1 MNTKD
6 NKLKIQ
12 SLFDKINLFAKKI
25 NNDEVISS
33 LEIDLVKSQLIALYD
48 LLIDNP
54 QIEAVEPSVE
64 VQTEKYEV
72 EDVSKKEI
80 VSEKILIDSN
90 NTIVKEDPEPEF
102 DLSGE
107 NIELKEDSNFNVKN
121 EETPKSEIIERKVDE
136 SKPITDKASS
146 LNDLFSSIGN
156 KSVPK
161 PQFANQP
168 ESIRVHISINDK
180 LLFISD
186 LFDGDRDAY
195 NSALDELDKLSSPD
209 EAVDYI
215 NDTIAPKYDWIDKE
229 QIAELFFSIIKRK
242 IRY

>member
-33 LEIDLVKSQLIALYD
+33 LEIDLLKSQLIALYD

-54 QIEAVEPSVE
+54 QIEAVEPLVE

-80 VSEKILIDSN
+80 VTEKILIDSN
-90 NTIVKEDPEPEF
+90 NTIVKEAPEPEF

-107 NIELKEDSNFNVKN
+107 NVEIKEESHLSIKKDES
-121 EETPKSEIIERKVDE
+121 PKPEVVESKVEE
-136 SKPITDKASS
+136 SKPKADKPSS

-156 KSVPK
+156 QSIPKS
-161 PQFANQP
+161 QLTHQP

-215 NDTIAPKYDWIDKE
+215 NDIIAPKYDWIDKE

>member
-33 LEIDLVKSQLIALYD
+33 LEIDLLKSQLVALYD
-48 LLIDNP
+48 LLIDKNL
-54 QIEAVEPSVE
+54 VETDKSSIDSKVE
-64 VQTEKYEV
+64 KHEV
-72 EDVSKKEI
+72 EDIVKNEI
-80 VSEKILIDSN
+80 VTEKILIDSN
-90 NTIVKEDPEPEF
+90 NLIDEIGTEPEF
-102 DLSGE
+102 DLSGGNVE
-107 NIELKEDSNFNVKN
+107 TKEGSSLNIKP
-121 EETPKSEIIERKVDE
+121 EEVPKVETFERKVE
-136 SKPITDKASS
+136 EVKPKTDKPSS
-146 LNDLFSSIGN
+146 LNDLFSSVSSQ
-156 KSVPK
+156 SVSK
-161 PQFANQP
+161 PQSFQQA

-186 LFDGDRDAY
+186 LFNGDRDAY
-195 NSALDELDKLSSPD
+195 NNALDELDKLSSPD

-215 NDTIAPKYDWIDKE
+215 NEEIAPKYDWIDKE

-242 IRY
+242 ISY

>member
-33 LEIDLVKSQLIALYD
+33 LEIDLLKSQLVALYD
-48 LLIDNP
+48 LLIEKNLL
-54 QIEAVEPSVE
+54 E
-64 VQTEKYEV
+64 TEKSSIDTKV
-72 EDVSKKEI
+72 ENQEI
-80 VSEKILIDSN
+80 ENPTNKDIVTEKILIDSN
-90 NTIVKEDPEPEF
+90 NLIDEIAPEPEF

-107 NIELKEDSNFNVKN
+107 NIESNESSSLNIKTEEELKN
-121 EETPKSEIIERKVDE
+121 ESSE
-136 SKPITDKASS
+136 SKAEEVKPKAEKPSS
-146 LNDLFSSIGN
+146 LNDLFSSIGSQ
-156 KSVPK
+156 SVPK
-161 PQFANQP
+161 SHFTPQP

-195 NSALDELDKLSSPD
+195 NHALDELDKLSSPD

-215 NDTIAPKYDWIDKE
+215 NESIAPKYDWIDKE

-242 IRY
+242 ISY